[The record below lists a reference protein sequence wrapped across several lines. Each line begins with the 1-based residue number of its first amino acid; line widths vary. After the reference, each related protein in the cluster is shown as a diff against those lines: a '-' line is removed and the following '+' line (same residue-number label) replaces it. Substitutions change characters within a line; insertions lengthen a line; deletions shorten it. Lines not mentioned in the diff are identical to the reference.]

1 MLVDFWKEGGGCTH
15 VWQGFHECDGE
26 VLLDIGDPLPQ
37 VIVEEILKLAS
48 KLDTCGPTAN
58 YNHVKKS
65 LNLVWI
71 LVFEGG
77 GFAAV
82 HDAFSDPLGIADFFQ
97 EQTVFSYTRN
107 T

>member
-1 MLVDFWKEGGGCTH
+1 MLVDFRKERGGCMH
-15 VWQGFHECDGE
+15 VWQGFHECDVE
-26 VLLDIGDPLPQ
+26 ILLDVGDPLPQ
-37 VIVEEILKLAS
+37 VLVEEILKLAG
-48 KLDTCGPTAN
+48 KLNTCGSTAN

-65 LNLVWI
+65 FNLVWI

-82 HDAFSDPLGIADFFQ
+82 HNAFPDPLGIADFFQ